1 MTLVELED
9 VINWLNANVGFND
22 LEGIIDW
29 DWYMGAL
36 RSDFKKEGAYNK
48 EQLEE
53 YILKKFVDLEKG
65 LEEYIEMIKKEGEK

>member
-1 MTLVELED
+1 MGY
-9 VINWLNANVGFND
+9 WLNSMDD
-22 LEGIIDW
+22 L
-29 DWYMGAL
+29 
-36 RSDFKKEGAYNK
+36 FKKEGEIMTDYDK